1 MKIKDL
7 ILGLVVSVALF
18 PACQPEEVLG
28 PASLKSTQENVEVD
42 MNGGEATF
50 VIKAT
55 RDWTATVSPEDS
67 GFEVFPLSGKGTND
81 PQTITVKAEAN
92 KGRVRSASITFTA
105 DGTNPLKV
113 TVVQNGELGEIYPI
127 SEIMAYEEGAP
138 LPVAKM
144 KVLLL
149 SDFSLGNVAQKN
161 LYVQDATGGLQIRLS
176 AAHEFNQGDSLLIDL
191 DGAVISQF
199 NGLKQVSI
207 NNSKI
212 SRFDEGKPLKAKEVS
227 VAGFMSGAY
236 EGQYI
241 SLNDVQVVEEELTY
255 KLVAFDESTNV
266 MVESKRTEDMPGG
279 KRFYIYSYH
288 DSSIK
293 NKTLAET
300 QVPQGAGTIK
310 GIASVSGDKMQLV
323 LTSLADIEGMTGERF
338 EPASF
343 VNTDA
348 NNYRVNG
355 DAGSVKIAVESN
367 TSWTL
372 EKAVDADWLTLS
384 QTSGTGNAEVIVTYQ
399 AYDSEEARTAEL
411 TFICENGRKSVNIV
425 QKKVKHLTLAQFAE
439 LEDDQYKS
447 TFYRISGTIS
457 GWYTTS
463 SITEKKSKEQGYFNI
478 IDEAGTEILIYGCK
492 ASIASTEEDFGTA
505 GLDVGD
511 FVTLEGTKYSYQ
523 SKARARDSYL
533 ISYKKAEAVTTI
545 AGALSATNGAK
556 LELSGTVMAVASSG
570 FVLSDGKDA
579 IYVYKSG
586 HGMAAGDKVSVTGA
600 KGCFDA
606 LPEVT
611 NATVT
616 KDGTES
622 VAHAT
627 VKDLS
632 AADALSSYCTAW
644 SKIEYVKIAGKAQW
658 DQSNSKLYI
667 SVEGAQQR
675 SVPYS
680 AVENY
685 SLYDGMDITVY
696 GYSAAVN
703 ESSNSL
709 QIVVDKI
716 EAPAYT
722 HVSNNELTVSA
733 TATSVKFMVSANVP
747 WTVTT
752 EDAWIKTYTQS
763 GEGDGE
769 IAVTFDGN
777 TSGEE
782 RTARFTIKAEGV
794 DDIVLTLVQKEAGTA
809 GSYRIVTS
817 LDDIVA
823 GEYVLGF
830 YHNTLE
836 KYYAVKNVTISSNP
850 LGVEIDPVEGVL
862 GEVSTEIVW
871 TLSGNNTDGFTVSA
885 GNVYLNSKDAA
896 QGISVASDS
905 AQKWCVTRDDAKGFL
920 MQRKD
925 MTISRYLA
933 AYSSNPVTFRY
944 YNHTSTSYYK
954 GEFCLFRFTAQ

>member
-7 ILGLVVSVALF
+7 ILGLVVSVVLF

-113 TVVQNGELGEIYPI
+113 TVVQNGEKGEIYPI
-127 SEIMAYEEGAP
+127 SEIRAYEEGAQ

-212 SRFDEGKPLKAKEVS
+212 SRFDEGKPLVAKEVS
-227 VAGFMSGAY
+227 VADFMSGAY

-266 MVESKRTEDMPGG
+266 MVESKRTDEMPSG

-343 VNTDA
+343 VKTDA

-355 DAGSVKIAVESN
+355 DAGSVKITVESN

-399 AYDSEEARTAEL
+399 AYDSDEERTAEL
-411 TFICENGRKSVNIV
+411 TFICENGQKSVNIV

-439 LEDDQYKS
+439 LDDDQYKS
-447 TFYRISGTIS
+447 TFYRISGTIEE
-457 GWYTTS
+457 WYTTTDIKEAQSIAEGYFKITDENGVKVLVYGCRS
-463 SITEKKSKEQGYFNI
+463 SISSAVN
-478 IDEAGTEILIYGCK
+478 
-492 ASIASTEEDFGTA
+492 DFGTL
-505 GLDVGD
+505 GLEIGD
-511 FVTLEGTKYSYQ
+511 IVTVEGTKYSY
-523 SKARARDSYL
+523 KDEPRARASYL
-533 ISYKKAEAVTTI
+533 VSYQKAPAFVKVDQREVT
-545 AGALSATNGAK
+545 ARASATFAK
-556 LELSGTVMAVASSG
+556 ITV
-570 FVLSDGKDA
+570 
-579 IYVYKSG
+579 KSNTVWT
-586 HGMAAGDKVSVTGA
+586 VS
-600 KGCFDA
+600 
-606 LPEVT
+606 
-611 NATVT
+611 
-616 KDGTES
+616 TES
-622 VAHAT
+622 
-627 VKDLS
+627 
-632 AADALSSYCTAW
+632 
-644 SKIEYVKIAGKAQW
+644 E
-658 DQSNSKLYI
+658 
-667 SVEGAQQR
+667 
-675 SVPYS
+675 
-680 AVENY
+680 
-685 SLYDGMDITVY
+685 
-696 GYSAAVN
+696 
-703 ESSNSL
+703 
-709 QIVVDKI
+709 
-716 EAPAYT
+716 
-722 HVSNNELTVSA
+722 
-733 TATSVKFMVSANVP
+733 
-747 WTVTT
+747 
-752 EDAWIKTYTQS
+752 WIKAYTQS
-763 GEGDGE
+763 GEKTGE
-769 IAVTFDGN
+769 IEVTFDKNTSADSDRTAVIVISSESEGVEDVVVTLIQTKQEEVPEEAKVDRINAETSGVSALSNGYKDWSMQTIAASYAGQSNGGKSYIQLRSTNNNSGIVSTVSGGKVRKVEVTFTAESVIGN
-777 TSGEE
+777 TAGRAVDVYVSN
-782 RTARFTIKAEGV
+782 TAYTATTDLYDTDKQGTKIASFVYQSNEN
-794 DDIVLTLVQKEAGTA
+794 LTYSIEITED
-809 GSYRIVTS
+809 Y
-817 LDDIVA
+817 
-823 GEYVLGF
+823 EYVGLRS
-830 YHNTLE
+830 
-836 KYYAVKNVTISSNP
+836 K
-850 LGVEIDPVEGVL
+850 
-862 GEVSTEIVW
+862 
-871 TLSGNNTDGFTVSA
+871 
-885 GNVYLNSKDAA
+885 KDA
-896 QGISVASDS
+896 IYIESIEIT
-905 AQKWCVTRDDAKGFL
+905 W
-920 MQRKD
+920 
-925 MTISRYLA
+925 
-933 AYSSNPVTFRY
+933 
-944 YNHTSTSYYK
+944 
-954 GEFCLFRFTAQ
+954 E